1 MFSKLVG
8 IYPDEMKRLSEG
20 SEEIS
25 LGRELPVTI
34 QEKEN
39 SLPEVG
45 WEDLSQ
51 VVGYKTP
58 LIASDL
64 QTSCKIR
71 LLEKL

>member
-8 IYPDEMKRLSEG
+8 IYPDERKRLSEG

-45 WEDLSQ
+45 
-51 VVGYKTP
+51 
-58 LIASDL
+58 
-64 QTSCKIR
+64 
-71 LLEKL
+71 

>member
-39 SLPEVG
+39 SLLEV
-45 WEDLSQ
+45 W
-51 VVGYKTP
+51 
-58 LIASDL
+58 
-64 QTSCKIR
+64 
-71 LLEKL
+71 